1 MQVPDTGAVFAAFR
15 EACAAVSRNDPEA
28 VAAILGTCDAAS
40 GAHGHHGQRLLPGAC
55 MNAAEARF
63 AIAIIA
69 MEMGHY
75 KCASQAWSDTG
86 LCWSDSGDETPGVP
100 SARRA
105 ARALK
110 RCCDVLAGVE
120 QPGRED
126 SLAEA
131 METLL

>member
-1 MQVPDTGAVFAAFR
+1 MEGAGAVFAAFR

-28 VAAILGTCDAAS
+28 VAAILGACDAS
-40 GAHGHHGQRLLPGAC
+40 PGAQVQHGQHPSPGAS

-110 RCCDVLAGVE
+110 ACCDTLAGAE